1 MALKRPWRRRIAIA
15 ASAAAI
21 AGGAAIALGPAA
33 PWVVDHFADGQR
45 VWRLGHLRLEGVSGS
60 WLGALH
66 ADHLSIADDDGVWFE
81 ANDIA
86 LDWRPQDILSGGLSI
101 NTAHAHRVQILR
113 QPKLSP
119 ASPSSGAGID
129 VHLGD
134 MHVDALDVGEQALGE
149 AANFTANLSLDL
161 RDDTLSSLNVALR
174 RTDSDADHV
183 IASYRAG
190 PRYLLNVDIDG
201 EAGGILSRA
210 IGAPDKTL
218 RVNGSGEGTEQ
229 SGEEHFRATLDA
241 DELASGQVQW
251 TPTAWRTTTN
261 ARLDA
266 LPGLAELAHRI
277 GPTLAFNAT
286 GARVGDFTAR
296 AETPFL
302 AIDLTGA
309 LDENRGVTGPTHF
322 VAATQRLSDIARECP
337 FPLGAA
343 RLEGEIRQARGTTAL
358 RGTLSGAAAEVLG
371 HRGTFGGSVQAS
383 LNNDGF
389 ALTADLRSERG
400 AQALL
405 ADARVNADLA
415 YDNHRNR
422 FALNRATFDGEAA
435 FVDAR
440 GWARAGDGE
449 FSGAWQSRKL
459 GALLPNLSG
468 GASGQWRA
476 FAARQGQHY
485 MWTTT
490 VSGAGVNVGGHDV
503 VAQMLGAAPRV
514 DAMLRNENGGIT
526 VSHARVDGARLRAGA
541 TGRIVG
547 GQANLALEAS
557 AQGPLNLGGATISGA
572 ADATGRLTG
581 RLGSPTLT
589 ARATLTSFEA
599 GGAVLERP
607 IVDFRLA
614 PGPRAYV
621 GHATAQAALSGQPFT
636 AAADV
641 AIADATLRLSNLDAH
656 AASLRA
662 QGSAA
667 ISARGVSA
675 DLALN
680 GSLDGLAD
688 GVSGGVAGQARLT
701 PETVALDAQL
711 TNARAGDLWLR
722 AASISANGPY
732 RAIAGHV
739 ELRGRLRQAPLTFTG
754 NAAINAT
761 HGAVDADFGGQGTLA
776 GAALATRT
784 PLHMRWSESGL
795 EANLD
800 ANIGD
805 GAVAVNWTERRRAL
819 SGSAQITDAPL
830 APLAAIWGETATGRI
845 DGRMTLANTRGGLS
859 GNADITLAD
868 ARLAG
873 RQRGTLNMHIVG
885 NLDPSRLAAQVD
897 ATSSDGLVARFE
909 ANAPVVTSTDP
920 IRVSLAPQRRGTA
933 SWSVHGPAESLWAAA
948 RLQDQSLEGQLNG
961 EGTLQFGAGSLTGD
975 GHIEIANGR
984 FEDKLSGISLTDL
997 NARVLID
1004 QRGVTIDHFR
1014 ARDPRGGRLTATGGS
1029 ASPTEGRIAV
1039 TVDNVRIA
1047 DRPEAR
1053 ARASGEL
1060 TLAWQGLHSTL
1071 SGNLNVLEANL
1082 DIAANPSSGIPT
1094 ISVVE
1099 INRPD
1104 EEDRGPEQ
1112 PPALPVPNGAD
1123 LDVTMTAPARVYTRG
1138 RGLDAEWSLN
1148 LHLTGSSNAP
1158 RITGEARA
1166 IRGTL
1171 SLSSQPFD
1179 ITDATITFDGDPLD
1193 ARIDLTGERDTADL
1207 TATLRLTGTARD
1219 PEISFSSNP
1228 ALPEDEIL
1236 PQVLFGHSIQD
1247 LSPFEAAQVA
1257 TSLAA
1262 LSGRGSLDLVNA
1274 ARAAA
1279 GLDRFNIAQD
1289 PTGGYL
1295 VSGGVYLTRGV
1306 YVELGRT
1313 GLGQAQTRVE
1323 WTIRPRMV
1331 LITSFLGNGDQRVS
1345 LRWRTESN

>member
-1 MALKRPWRRRIAIA
+1 MALERLWRRRIAIA

-21 AGGAAIALGPAA
+21 AGGAMIALGPAA
-33 PWVVDHFADGQR
+33 PWVVDHFTDGQR
-45 VWRLGHLRLEGVSGS
+45 IWRLGRLQLDGVSGS
-60 WLGALH
+60 WLGALRAEH
-66 ADHLSIADDDGVWFE
+66 VSLADDDGVWFR
-81 ANDIA
+81 ANDVA
-86 LDWRPQDILSGGLSI
+86 LDWRPQDILSGHVTI
-101 NTAHAHRVQILR
+101 NTTHAGRVQILR

-119 ASPSSGAGID
+119 AQPSSGAGVD
-129 VHLGD
+129 VHIGALR
-134 MHVDALDVGEQALGE
+134 VDAIEIGEQTLGE
-149 AANFTANLSLDL
+149 TATFTANLSLDL
-161 RDDTLSSLNVALR
+161 RDDALNSLDVALR
-174 RTDSDADHV
+174 RTDSDADHLLV
-183 IASYRAG
+183 TYRAG

-201 EAGGILSRA
+201 EAGGILSRV
-210 IGAPDKTL
+210 IGAPEKTL
-218 RVNGSGEGTEQ
+218 RVAANGAGDEQ
-229 SGEEHFRATLDA
+229 SGEEHFRATLNA
-241 DELASGQVQW
+241 DELTSGQVQW
-251 TPTAWRTTTN
+251 TPTAWRASTQ

-266 LPGLAELAHRI
+266 LPGLSELARRI
-277 GPTLAFNAT
+277 GPTLAFNAN
-286 GARVGDFTAR
+286 GARVGAFSAH
-296 AETPFL
+296 AETPFVS
-302 AIDLTGA
+302 ADFTGA
-309 LDENRGVTGPTHF
+309 LDERRGVTGPAHF
-322 VAATQRLSDIARECP
+322 VATTRRLSDIARECP
-337 FPLGAA
+337 FALGAA
-343 RLEGEIRQARGTTAL
+343 RLEGEIRQARGATAL
-358 RGTLSGAAAEVLG
+358 RGMLSGAVTEVLG
-371 HRGTFGGSVQAS
+371 QRGVFGGPISAS

-389 ALTADLRSERG
+389 ALAADLHSEAG
-400 AQALL
+400 AQPLL
-405 ADARVNADLA
+405 ANARLTTDLA
-415 YDNHRNR
+415 YDNHRGR
-422 FALNRATFDGEAA
+422 FALNRATFDGGAA

-449 FSGAWQSRKL
+449 FAGAWQSRKL
-459 GALLPNLSG
+459 GALLPDLTG
-468 GASGQWRA
+468 AASGQWRA
-476 FAARQGQHY
+476 FAARDGAHY
-485 MWTTT
+485 TWTTT
-490 VSGAGVNVGGHDV
+490 VSGAGADIGGRDV
-503 VAQMLGAAPRV
+503 VAQLLGATPRL
-514 DAMLRNENGGIT
+514 DAMLRNERGGIT
-526 VSHARVDGARLRAGA
+526 VSHVRIDGAHLRAGA
-541 TGRIVG
+541 IGRIVA
-547 GQANLALEAS
+547 GQADLTLEAS
-557 AQGPLNLGGATISGA
+557 AQGPLDLGGATISGA

-607 IVDFRLA
+607 IVDFTLA

-621 GHATAQAALSGQPFT
+621 GHASAQAAISGNPLT

-641 AIADATLRLSNLDAH
+641 AIADATLRLTNLDAH
-656 AASLRA
+656 AGSLRA

-667 ISARGVSA
+667 IGARGASA

-680 GSLDGLAD
+680 GSLDGLAP
-688 GVSGGVAGQARLT
+688 GVSGGLIGQAHLT
-701 PETVALDAQL
+701 PEAVALDAQL
-711 TNARAGDLWLR
+711 SNARAGDLWLR

-732 RAIAGHV
+732 HAIAGHV
-739 ELRGRLRQAPLTFTG
+739 ELRGRWRQAPLTFRG

-761 HGAVDADFGGQGTLA
+761 HGAVEAQFGGEGTLA
-776 GAALATRT
+776 GAALATRM
-784 PLHMRWSESGL
+784 PLQMRWSESGL

-800 ANIGD
+800 ANLGD
-805 GAVAVNWTERRRAL
+805 GAVAVNWTDRRRAL
-819 SGSAQITDAPL
+819 SGSARITDAPL

-845 DGRMTLANTRGGLS
+845 DGHMTLAHTGGGLG
-859 GNADITLAD
+859 GNADITLTD

-873 RQRGTLNMHIVG
+873 RQRGTLNLHIVG
-885 NLDPSRLAAQVD
+885 DLAPSRLAAQID
-897 ATSSDGLVARFE
+897 ATSSDGLIARFE
-909 ANAPVVTSTDP
+909 ANAPVVTSANP
-920 IRVSLAPQRRGTA
+920 LRVVLTPQRRGTA

-948 RLQDQSLEGQLNG
+948 RLQDQSLEGQLSG
-961 EGTLQFGAGSLTGD
+961 EGTLQFGEGSLTGD
-975 GHIEIANGR
+975 GHIEIADGR
-984 FEDKLSGISLTDL
+984 FEDKLSGISLTNL
-997 NARVLID
+997 NARILID
-1004 QRGVTIDHFR
+1004 QRGVTIDHFQ
-1014 ARDPRGGRLTATGGS
+1014 ARDPRGGTLTATGGS
-1029 ASPTEGRIAV
+1029 ATPTEGRIAV

-1094 ISVVE
+1094 INVVE

-1104 EEDRGPEQ
+1104 AEDGPPDQ
-1112 PPALPVPNGAD
+1112 GPSIPAPSGAD
-1123 LDVTMTAPARVYTRG
+1123 LDVRITAPGRVYTRG
-1138 RGLDAEWSLN
+1138 RGVDAEWSLDI
-1148 LHLTGSSNAP
+1148 HLTGSSNAP
-1158 RITGEARA
+1158 RIIGMARA

-1193 ARIDLTGERDTADL
+1193 ARIDLTAERDTSDL
-1207 TATLRLTGTARD
+1207 TATLRLTGTARN

-1279 GLDRFNIAQD
+1279 GLDRFNITQD

-1313 GLGQAQTRVE
+1313 GLGQAQTRLE

-1331 LITSFLGNGDQRVS
+1331 LITSFLGNGD
-1345 LRWRTESN
+1345 